1 MLKAAVVFA
10 LTAAALAWGSGLP
23 EVYAPEVKPEPKPP
37 EPEELPRVEKPGAV
51 GPGAELHDV
60 RVVLYVGGVA
70 PSDKAAATAKLL
82 PILERRA
89 AGLAK
94 RHKIEHGEGESRIT
108 VELFGCA
115 DPARALQILIAPGLL
130 EFQAVAESADFEQVI
145 AAAGWPTARLLPYD
159 HRNVVLVAAADK
171 PALAEALRGTL
182 KPGERVLWTRRLEA
196 DEGDVYKG
204 ALATGDGMA
213 VTGVV
218 DAAAMVDAATGKPSV
233 NFDLNDRDGT
243 IFSGLTARHLGE
255 ALAVV
260 FDDELFYTAR
270 VKEQTFRRAA
280 VTGEMDE
287 QRALDIALLL
297 SSGSLP
303 ATLTP
308 VEYYVDGESRPIP
321 QPSK

>member
-1 MLKAAVVFA
+1 MLKRVAF
-10 LTAAALAWGSGLP
+10 LLLSAAALAWASGLP
-23 EVYAPEVKPEPKPP
+23 EVYEPEVRPEPKPP
-37 EPEELPRVEKPGAV
+37 EPEKLPRVEKPGAV

-94 RHKIEHGEGESRIT
+94 RHDIEHGEGENRIT
-108 VELFGCA
+108 VELFGCP

-130 EFQAVAESADFEQVI
+130 EFQAVAERAVFEKVI
-145 AAAGWPTARLLPYD
+145 AAARPGAELLPYE
-159 HRNVVLVAAADK
+159 HKNVILVAAADK
-171 PALAEALRGTL
+171 PALAEGLRGAL

-196 DEGDVYKG
+196 DERDVYKA
-204 ALATGDGMA
+204 ALTTGDGMA
-213 VTGVV
+213 VTGVI
-218 DAAAMVDAATGKPSV
+218 DAAAMVDAATGEPSV
-233 NFDLNDRDGT
+233 NFDLDDRDGT

>member
-1 MLKAAVVFA
+1 MA
-10 LTAAALAWGSGLP
+10 SGLP
-23 EVYAPEVKPEPKPP
+23 EVYEPSAKPEAKPP
-37 EPEELPRVEKPGAV
+37 VPEELPRVEKPGAV
-51 GPGAELHDV
+51 VPGAELHDV
-60 RVVLYVGGVA
+60 RVVLYIGGVA
-70 PSDKAAATAKLL
+70 PSDKAAASARLL

-89 AGLAK
+89 AGLAR
-94 RHKIEHGEGESRIT
+94 RHNVEHNPGESRIT
-108 VELFGCA
+108 VELFGTP
-115 DPARALQILIAPGLL
+115 DPARALQILTAAGLL
-130 EFQAVAESADFEQVI
+130 EFQAVAERADFETAL
-145 AAAGWPTARLLPYD
+145 AAAGWPAARLLPYD
-159 HRNVVLVAAADK
+159 HNNIVLVAAEDK
-171 PALAEALRGTL
+171 AAVGEALRETL
-182 KPGERVLWTRRLEA
+182 KPGERVLWTRRLES
-196 DEGDVYKG
+196 EGGAVYKA

-213 VTGVV
+213 VTGVI
-218 DAAAMVDAATGKPSV
+218 DAVAVVDAATAEPSV
-233 NFDLNDRDGT
+233 NFDLNERDGT

-321 QPSK
+321 PPSK

>member
-1 MLKAAVVFA
+1 MLKRATF
-10 LTAAALAWGSGLP
+10 LILSAAALAWASGLP
-23 EVYAPEVKPEPKPP
+23 EVYEPEARPEPKPP
-37 EPEELPRVEKPGAV
+37 EPEKLPRVEKPGAV

-94 RHKIEHGEGESRIT
+94 RHDIEHGEGENRIT
-108 VELFGCA
+108 VELFGCP

-130 EFQAVAESADFEQVI
+130 EFQAVAERADFEKVI
-145 AAAGWPTARLLPYD
+145 VAARPGAELLPYE
-159 HRNVVLVAAADK
+159 HKNVILVAAADK
-171 PALAEALRGTL
+171 PALAEALRGAL
-182 KPGERVLWTRRLEA
+182 KPGERALWTRRLEA

-218 DAAAMVDAATGKPSV
+218 DAAAMVDAATGEPSV

>member
-1 MLKAAVVFA
+1 MAKGIA
-10 LTAAALAWGSGLP
+10 LFLLSAALGWASGLP
-23 EVYAPEVKPEPKPP
+23 EVYTPKPKAEAKAP
-37 EPEELPRVEKPGAV
+37 EPEKVPRVEKPGGVRPA
-51 GPGAELHDV
+51 GELHDV
-60 RVVLYVGGVA
+60 RVVLYIGGVA
-70 PSDKAAATAKLL
+70 PTDKAAAAAKLL

-94 RHKIEHGEGESRIT
+94 RYDIRHGEGENRIT

-130 EFQAVAESADFEQVI
+130 EFQAVAERADFETTI
-145 AAAGWPTARLLPYD
+145 AAAGWPTAKLLPYE
-159 HRNVVLVAAADK
+159 HKNVVLVAAADK
-171 PALAEALRGTL
+171 AGLAEALRGKL

-196 DEGDVYKG
+196 DEGEVYKA

-213 VTGVV
+213 VTGVI
-218 DAAAMVDAATGKPSV
+218 DAAAVVDAATGEPSV